1 VIPFAG
7 GALDPRH
14 WRAFQNLG
22 CLAATASSNTLAR
35 ELVDLYFEEDQTL
48 PSTVL
53 VAEEQVGA
61 RGRGG
66 KRWSAPAGR
75 GLYLTFVRRVEEGEP
90 ISLVPIAV
98 ARWLR
103 DAISDASG
111 VDVRLKWPNDLY
123 VGRRKLAGLLSE
135 ARTQGEDTYV
145 AVGIGLNVVGT
156 AASVGVNGA
165 TTLEEEAGHPFQLA
179 ALLQQVLDRIDRELC
194 APDWAS
200 EVARWQK
207 VSAHHRGDPLRV
219 RRNGE
224 EVAGEYEGLTAEGFL
239 RLKTRNG
246 EVTVTAGELL
256 QW

>member
-145 AVGIGLNVVGT
+145 AVGIGLNVV
-156 AASVGVNGA
+156 
-165 TTLEEEAGHPFQLA
+165 
-179 ALLQQVLDRIDRELC
+179 DRELC

>member
-1 VIPFAG
+1 MIAFAG
-7 GALDPRH
+7 GALDPTH
-14 WRAFQNLG
+14 WRSFQNLG

-35 ELVDLYFEEDQTL
+35 ELVDLYFEEDQAL

-66 KRWSAPAGR
+66 KRWTAPAGK

-103 DAISDASG
+103 DAIAGATG

-145 AVGIGLNVVGT
+145 AIGIGLNVLGT

-165 TTLEEEAGHPFQLA
+165 TTLEEEAGHPFDLA
-179 ALLQQVLDRIDRELC
+179 ALLQEVLDRLDRELVS
-194 APDWAS
+194 PDWAS
-200 EVARWQK
+200 EVGRWQEAA
-207 VSAHHRGDPLRV
+207 AHHKGDAMRV

-224 EVAGEYEGLTAEGFL
+224 ELEGEYQGLTAEGFL
-239 RLKTRNG
+239 RLKTG
-246 EVTVTAGELL
+246 SGDVTVMAGELL
-256 QW
+256 KW